1 MSSRIIA
8 VINQKGGVGKTTTT
22 INLAA
27 YLAKFGQRV
36 LVVDIDP
43 QGNATSGL
51 GLSVRDVQR
60 SVYDVL
66 VDGPIG
72 FSDIIVAHGSLDRL
86 HIAPVNLHL
95 AGANIEL
102 VGASRREF
110 RLMDG
115 LQRVVDDYDF
125 ILIDNPPSLGLLTVN
140 GMVGATELL
149 IPVQAEYYAL
159 EGLSQLLHTINLIQQ
174 NLQPK
179 LNILGA
185 VVTMYDPRTRLSEA
199 VLKEL
204 QSYFPRRIFDTIIP
218 RSVRLA
224 EAPSYGQTILEYDPA
239 SRGAQSYEK
248 LAKEIL
254 SLPLPAMV

>member
-1 MSSRIIA
+1 MSARIIA

-27 YLAKFGQRV
+27 YLAKHGQRV

-51 GLSVRDVQR
+51 GLSVKDVQR

-66 VDGPIG
+66 VDGPLG
-72 FSDIIVAHGSLDRL
+72 FSDVIVPHGTLERL

-102 VGASRREF
+102 VSATRREF
-110 RLMDG
+110 RLMDN

-159 EGLSQLLHTINLIQQ
+159 EGLGQLLHTINLIQQ

-224 EAPSYGQTILEYDPA
+224 EAPSYGQTIMEYDPN
-239 SRGAQSYEK
+239 SRGAQAYEQ
-248 LAKEIL
+248 LAKELL

>member
-1 MSSRIIA
+1 MSARIIA

-27 YLAKFGQRV
+27 YLAKHGQRV

-51 GLSVRDVQR
+51 GLSVKDVQR

-66 VDGPIG
+66 VDGPTG
-72 FSDIIVAHGSLDRL
+72 FNDVVIPHSKIDRL
-86 HIAPVNLHL
+86 HVAPVNLHL

-102 VGASRREF
+102 VNVSRREF
-110 RLMDG
+110 RLMDS
-115 LQRVVDDYDF
+115 LQRIAEDYDF

-159 EGLSQLLHTINLIQQ
+159 EGLGQLLHTINLIQQ

-204 QSYFPRRIFDTIIP
+204 QGYFPRRIFNTIIP

-224 EAPSYGQTILEYDPA
+224 EAPSYGQTILEYDPN
-239 SRGAQSYEK
+239 SRGAQAYEQ

-254 SLPLPAMV
+254 SLPLPAII